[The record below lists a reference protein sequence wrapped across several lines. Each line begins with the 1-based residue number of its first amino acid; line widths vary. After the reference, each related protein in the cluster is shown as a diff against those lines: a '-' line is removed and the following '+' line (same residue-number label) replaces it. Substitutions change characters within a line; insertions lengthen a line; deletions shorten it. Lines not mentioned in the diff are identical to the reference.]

1 MHLCTKRPE
10 DRRFVDFRKRRP
22 AQTSA
27 LARRFRRF
35 PKIEMELLFSRPPG
49 EAAGW
54 RKNFLALFDASSNV
68 GASDDERNPP
78 RAPPSQTASMKFD
91 VKIGKTR
98 KNCAVA
104 RRTRTFLGGR
114 QRIRRDFNG
123 CRGETNFS
131 RFTFDVRTRRAVL
144 PDLGRGRRFFRFL
157 NRAFSRA
164 ALRRL
169 AKF

>member
-1 MHLCTKRPE
+1 MSVPSGPKTVGL
-10 DRRFVDFRKRRP
+10 VDFRKRRP

-54 RKNFLALFDASSNV
+54 RKNFLALFDASNNV
-68 GASDDERNPP
+68 DASDDERNPP
-78 RAPPSQTASMKFD
+78 RAPPSQTASMKFG
-91 VKIGKTR
+91 VKIDKTR
-98 KNCAVA
+98 KTRSGA

-114 QRIRRDFNG
+114 QRIRRDFND

-131 RFTFDVRTRRAVL
+131 RFTSEERTRRAVSARPWARTEVFPL
-144 PDLGRGRRFFRFL
+144 PKSCFFPD
-157 NRAFSRA
+157 RA
-164 ALRRL
+164 
-169 AKF
+169 